1 MQHVTKSLL
10 STTFLALLAASQN
23 PVQANETLP
32 SSGILG
38 VPFQLESRT
47 EVDFLNSTDD
57 GPSGQLWRSSLRIPL
72 YFPLAEGT
80 YFLGAVSGTYSDYE
94 SAPFTKG
101 GLETWDWSAL
111 AAINLNVSNRF
122 DVLVGGMGSFGFEEG
137 SSGDNFTG
145 GGFLAGKIKWTPTF
159 STSIGAL
166 YLTRLEDDS
175 MAVPFVNFD
184 WQITDKLSFVLRGLE
199 TRLEYSV
206 SDQWK
211 IYGRGEFDPSGARLK
226 DRKDTDATS
235 FSDRAVRLGLGLQWQ
250 PLKSLTLGVDA
261 GVTSHQLSV
270 YEEGGYQATEGST
283 DVSPYVGLS
292 ITGRF

>member
-1 MQHVTKSLL
+1 MLHVTKSLL
-10 STTFLALLAASQN
+10 SSTFLALLAASQTH
-23 PVQANETLP
+23 VQAYETLP
-32 SSGILG
+32 TSGILG

-47 EVDFLNSTDD
+47 EVDFMNSTAD
-57 GPSGQLWRSSLRIPL
+57 GPSGQLWKSQLRLPL
-72 YFPLAEGT
+72 YFPLGKGSF
-80 YFLGAVSGTYSDYE
+80 FLGTLSGTYSDYE
-94 SAPFTKG
+94 SAPFTTG
-101 GLETWDWSAL
+101 GLQTWDWSGL
-111 AAINLNVSNRF
+111 AAINLKVNDTW
-122 DVLVGGMGSFGFEEG
+122 DVFMGGVGSFGFEEG
-137 SSGDNFTG
+137 SSGDNFSG
-145 GGFLAGKIKWTPTF
+145 GGFLAGKIKWSPTF

-175 MAVPFVNFD
+175 MMVPFVNFD
-184 WQITDKLSFVLRGLE
+184 WQISDNLSFVLRGLE

-226 DRKDTDATS
+226 DRKDSDATS

-250 PLKSLTLGVDA
+250 PFKALTLGVDA

-270 YEEGGYQATEGST
+270 YEKGGNQVTEGST
-283 DVSPYVGLS
+283 DVSPYIGLS